1 MVTVIIMEIA
11 GNLHAPFGWLSKS
24 WWRSSRDSCWGQKWW
39 HSCLMNSMVDDKH
52 WVVWWSYTWDC
63 YGNHICSWPKF
74 EICTTLPDFHILFI
88 DYCRLIP
95 HPSSTRQF
103 PTICYG
109 NCRDSTANAIQTWN
123 GTLIFLSIK
132 GWGDSGKVT
141 IATPWQT
148 KYLKWSINRTNHS
161 ATDVDHSPISG
172 SELVPTCA

>member
-1 MVTVIIMEIA
+1 MKIQQGFLLRTKVM
-11 GNLHAPFGWLSKS
+11 
-24 WWRSSRDSCWGQKWW
+24 D
-39 HSCLMNSMVDDKH
+39 SCLMNSMVDDRH
-52 WVVWWSYTWDC
+52 WGMWWYYTLDC

-88 DYCRLIP
+88 DYFRHCQLIP
-95 HPSSTRQF
+95 HPSSIRKF
-103 PTICYG
+103 PAICYG

-141 IATPWQT
+141 ISMPWQT
-148 KYLKWSINRTNHS
+148 KYLKWLINRTNHS